1 MKSIANF
8 GVFALC
14 MLILTSCNVKNGETK
29 IQKSNEDLQIGNCF
43 IAEVN
48 GSSNKICFRII
59 GDSFVEVYRKSPFE
73 NLQEEI
79 DGYKSINYRGEIIIP
94 ETVKY
99 DDNVFTVTKIGDY
112 AFFCTDITSV
122 IIPKS
127 AISIGE
133 SSFQACNKLKNVTIP
148 ESVVSIGQYAFT
160 GCTSIVFIESP
171 NSVKDIGEFAFK
183 YCDNLLSI
191 TIPSSMD
198 SLKEGVFHGCI
209 NLTSLIIKEGLK
221 YIGDSA
227 FEECTNLTHI
237 SIPNSVMGIGLDA
250 FARCS
255 MLSSVD
261 IQNPELKMDYD
272 NVFSGCD
279 RLNKR
284 TMTLMNTSK
293 PRSNITSTPN
303 NTPASK

>member
-1 MKSIANF
+1 MKSIATF
-8 GVFALC
+8 GIITMCL
-14 MLILTSCNVKNGETK
+14 LILTSCNVKNGNTK
-29 IQKSNEDLQIGNCF
+29 TQKSNDNLQIGDCF
-43 IAEVN
+43 ITESN

-59 GDSFVEVYRKSPFE
+59 GDTVVEVYRKSPFE
-73 NLQEEI
+73 NLQEVI
-79 DGYKSINYRGEIIIP
+79 DGYENINYRGEIVIP

-99 DDNVFTVTKIGDY
+99 DGSVFTVTKIGDY

-127 AISIGE
+127 VISIGE
-133 SSFQACNKLKNVTIP
+133 SSFQACNKLKKVTIP

-160 GCTSIVFIESP
+160 GCTSIVSIELP

-209 NLTSLIIKEGLK
+209 SLNSLIIKEGLK

-227 FEECTNLTHI
+227 FEECTSLTHI
-237 SIPNSVMGIGLDA
+237 SIPNSIMGIGLDA

-255 MLSSVD
+255 MLTYVD
-261 IQNPELKMDYD
+261 ILNPELNICFKD
-272 NVFSGCD
+272 VFSDCD
-279 RLNKR
+279 KLVQDSVKFR
-284 TMTLMNTSK
+284 
-293 PRSNITSTPN
+293 
-303 NTPASK
+303 

>member
-1 MKSIANF
+1 MC
-8 GVFALC
+8 L
-14 MLILTSCNVKNGETK
+14 LILTSCNVKNGNTK
-29 IQKSNEDLQIGNCF
+29 TQKSNDNLQIGDCF
-43 IAEVN
+43 IAESN
-48 GSSNKICFRII
+48 GSANKICFRII
-59 GDSFVEVYRKSPFE
+59 GDTVVEVYRKSPFE
-73 NLQEEI
+73 NLQEVI
-79 DGYKSINYRGEIIIP
+79 DGYENINYRGEIVIP

-99 DDNVFTVTKIGDY
+99 DGSVFTVTKIGDY

-127 AISIGE
+127 VISIGE

-148 ESVVSIGQYAFT
+148 ESIVSIGQYAFT
-160 GCTSIVFIESP
+160 GCTSIVSIELP

-209 NLTSLIIKEGLK
+209 SLNSLIIKEGLK

-227 FEECTNLTHI
+227 FEECTSLTHI
-237 SIPNSVMGIGLDA
+237 SIPNSIMGIGLDA

-255 MLSSVD
+255 MLTYVD
-261 IQNPELKMDYD
+261 ILNPELNICFKD
-272 NVFSGCD
+272 VFSDCD
-279 RLNKR
+279 KLVQDSVKFR
-284 TMTLMNTSK
+284 
-293 PRSNITSTPN
+293 
-303 NTPASK
+303 

>member
-1 MKSIANF
+1 MKNIATF
-8 GVFALC
+8 GIITMCL
-14 MLILTSCNVKNGETK
+14 LILTSCNVKNGNTK
-29 IQKSNEDLQIGNCF
+29 TQKSNDNLQIGDCF
-43 IAEVN
+43 ITESN

-59 GDSFVEVYRKSPFE
+59 GDTVVEVYRKSPFE
-73 NLQEEI
+73 NLQEVI
-79 DGYKSINYRGEIIIP
+79 DGYENINYRGEIVIP

-99 DDNVFTVTKIGDY
+99 DGSVFIVTKIGDY

-127 AISIGE
+127 VISIGE
-133 SSFQACNKLKNVTIP
+133 SSFQACNKLKKVTIP

-160 GCTSIVFIESP
+160 GCTSIVSIELP

-209 NLTSLIIKEGLK
+209 SLNSLIIKEGLK

-227 FEECTNLTHI
+227 FEECTSLTHI
-237 SIPNSVMGIGLDA
+237 SIPNSIMGIGLDA

-255 MLSSVD
+255 MLTYVD
-261 IQNPELKMDYD
+261 ILNPELNICFKD
-272 NVFSGCD
+272 VFSDCD
-279 RLNKR
+279 KLVQDSVKFR
-284 TMTLMNTSK
+284 
-293 PRSNITSTPN
+293 
-303 NTPASK
+303 

>member
-1 MKSIANF
+1 MC
-8 GVFALC
+8 L
-14 MLILTSCNVKNGETK
+14 LILTSCNVKNGNTK
-29 IQKSNEDLQIGNCF
+29 TQKSNDNLQIGDCF
-43 IAEVN
+43 ITESN

-59 GDSFVEVYRKSPFE
+59 GDTVVEVYRKSPFE
-73 NLQEEI
+73 NLQEVI
-79 DGYKSINYRGEIIIP
+79 DGYENINYRGEIVIP

-99 DDNVFTVTKIGDY
+99 DGSVFTVTKIGDY

-127 AISIGE
+127 VISIGE
-133 SSFQACNKLKNVTIP
+133 SSFQACNKLKKVTIP

-160 GCTSIVFIESP
+160 GCTSIVSIELP

-209 NLTSLIIKEGLK
+209 SLNSLIIKEGLK

-227 FEECTNLTHI
+227 FEECTSLTHI
-237 SIPNSVMGIGLDA
+237 SIPNSIMGIGLDA

-255 MLSSVD
+255 MLTYVD
-261 IQNPELKMDYD
+261 ILNPELNICFKD
-272 NVFSGCD
+272 VFSDCD
-279 RLNKR
+279 KLVHDSVKFR
-284 TMTLMNTSK
+284 
-293 PRSNITSTPN
+293 
-303 NTPASK
+303 

>member
-1 MKSIANF
+1 MKNIATF
-8 GVFALC
+8 GIITMCL
-14 MLILTSCNVKNGETK
+14 LILTSCNVKNGNTK
-29 IQKSNEDLQIGNCF
+29 TQKSNDNLQIGDCF
-43 IAEVN
+43 ITESN

-59 GDSFVEVYRKSPFE
+59 GDTVVEVYRKSPFE
-73 NLQEEI
+73 NLQEVI
-79 DGYKSINYRGEIIIP
+79 DGYENINYRGEIVIP

-99 DDNVFTVTKIGDY
+99 DGSVFTVTKIGDY

-127 AISIGE
+127 VISIGE
-133 SSFQACNKLKNVTIP
+133 SSFQACNKLKKVTIP

-160 GCTSIVFIESP
+160 GCTSIVFIELP

-209 NLTSLIIKEGLK
+209 SLNSLIIKEGLK

-227 FEECTNLTHI
+227 FEECTSLTHI
-237 SIPNSVMGIGLDA
+237 SIPNSIMGIGLDA

-255 MLSSVD
+255 MLTYVD
-261 IQNPELKMDYD
+261 ILNPELNICFKD
-272 NVFSGCD
+272 VFSDCD
-279 RLNKR
+279 KLVQDSVKFR
-284 TMTLMNTSK
+284 
-293 PRSNITSTPN
+293 
-303 NTPASK
+303 

>member
-1 MKSIANF
+1 MKNIATF
-8 GVFALC
+8 GIITMCL
-14 MLILTSCNVKNGETK
+14 LILTSCNVKNGNTK
-29 IQKSNEDLQIGNCF
+29 TQKSNDNLQIGDCF
-43 IAEVN
+43 ITESN

-59 GDSFVEVYRKSPFE
+59 GDTVVEVYRKSPFE
-73 NLQEEI
+73 NLQEVI
-79 DGYKSINYRGEIIIP
+79 DGYENINYRGEIVIP

-99 DDNVFTVTKIGDY
+99 DGSVFIVTKIGDY

-127 AISIGE
+127 VISIGE

-148 ESVVSIGQYAFT
+148 ESIVSIGQYAFT
-160 GCTSIVFIESP
+160 GCTSIVSIELP

-209 NLTSLIIKEGLK
+209 SLNSLIIKEGLK

-227 FEECTNLTHI
+227 FEECTSLTHI
-237 SIPNSVMGIGLDA
+237 SIPNSIMGIGLDA

-255 MLSSVD
+255 MLTYVD
-261 IQNPELKMDYD
+261 ILNPELNICFKD
-272 NVFSGCD
+272 VFSDCD
-279 RLNKR
+279 KLVQNSVKFR
-284 TMTLMNTSK
+284 
-293 PRSNITSTPN
+293 
-303 NTPASK
+303 

>member
-1 MKSIANF
+1 MKNIATF
-8 GVFALC
+8 GIITMCL
-14 MLILTSCNVKNGETK
+14 LILTSCNVKNGNTK
-29 IQKSNEDLQIGNCF
+29 TQKSNDNLQIGDCF
-43 IAEVN
+43 IAESN
-48 GSSNKICFRII
+48 GSANKICFRII
-59 GDSFVEVYRKSPFE
+59 GDTVVEVYRKSPFE
-73 NLQEEI
+73 NLQEVI
-79 DGYKSINYRGEIIIP
+79 DGYENINYRGEIVIP

-99 DDNVFTVTKIGDY
+99 DGSVFIVTKIGDY

-127 AISIGE
+127 VISIGE
-133 SSFQACNKLKNVTIP
+133 SSFQACNKLKKVTIP

-160 GCTSIVFIESP
+160 GCTSIVSIELP

-209 NLTSLIIKEGLK
+209 SLNSLIIKEGLK

-227 FEECTNLTHI
+227 FEECTSLTHI
-237 SIPNSVMGIGLDA
+237 SIPNSIMGIGLDA

-255 MLSSVD
+255 MLTYVD
-261 IQNPELKMDYD
+261 ILNPELNICFKD
-272 NVFSGCD
+272 VFSDCD
-279 RLNKR
+279 KLVQNSVKFR
-284 TMTLMNTSK
+284 
-293 PRSNITSTPN
+293 
-303 NTPASK
+303 

>member
-1 MKSIANF
+1 MKSIATF
-8 GVFALC
+8 GIITMCL
-14 MLILTSCNVKNGETK
+14 LILTSCNVKNGNTK
-29 IQKSNEDLQIGNCF
+29 TQKSNDNLQIGDCF
-43 IAEVN
+43 IAESN
-48 GSSNKICFRII
+48 GSANKICFRII
-59 GDSFVEVYRKSPFE
+59 GDTVVEVYRKSPFE
-73 NLQEEI
+73 NLQEVI
-79 DGYKSINYRGEIIIP
+79 DGYENINYRGEIVIP

-99 DDNVFTVTKIGDY
+99 DGSVFTVTKIGDY

-127 AISIGE
+127 VISIGE

-148 ESVVSIGQYAFT
+148 ESIVSIGQYAFT
-160 GCTSIVFIESP
+160 GCTSIVSIELP

-209 NLTSLIIKEGLK
+209 SLNSLIIKEGLK

-227 FEECTNLTHI
+227 FEECTSLTHI
-237 SIPNSVMGIGLDA
+237 SIPNSIMGIGLDA

-255 MLSSVD
+255 MLTYVD
-261 IQNPELKMDYD
+261 ILNPELNICFKD
-272 NVFSGCD
+272 VFSDCD
-279 RLNKR
+279 KLVQDSVKFR
-284 TMTLMNTSK
+284 
-293 PRSNITSTPN
+293 
-303 NTPASK
+303 

>member
-1 MKSIANF
+1 MKNIATF
-8 GVFALC
+8 GIITMCL
-14 MLILTSCNVKNGETK
+14 LILTSCNVKNGNTK
-29 IQKSNEDLQIGNCF
+29 TQKSNDNLQIGDCF
-43 IAEVN
+43 ITESN

-59 GDSFVEVYRKSPFE
+59 GDTVVEVYRKSPFE
-73 NLQEEI
+73 NLQEVI
-79 DGYKSINYRGEIIIP
+79 DGYENINYRGEIVIP

-99 DDNVFTVTKIGDY
+99 DGSVFTVTKIGDY

-127 AISIGE
+127 VISIGE
-133 SSFQACNKLKNVTIP
+133 SSFQACNKLKKVTIP

-160 GCTSIVFIESP
+160 GCTSIVSIELP

-209 NLTSLIIKEGLK
+209 SLNSLIIKEGLK

-227 FEECTNLTHI
+227 FEECTSLTHI
-237 SIPNSVMGIGLDA
+237 SIPNSIMGIGLDA

-255 MLSSVD
+255 MLTYVD
-261 IQNPELKMDYD
+261 ILNPELNICFKD
-272 NVFSGCD
+272 VFSDCD
-279 RLNKR
+279 KLVQDSVKFR
-284 TMTLMNTSK
+284 
-293 PRSNITSTPN
+293 
-303 NTPASK
+303 